1 MNRWSD
7 LFKGDRTLWILIGLL
22 MLSSLPLIYSST
34 GQLALREYQGDTE
47 RSLVAHGS
55 KLLLGALLML
65 FVHRIPYLWLGRLSA
80 WGVYLA
86 GAVLALTLVFGQNIN
101 SASRSLQIPFT
112 QISFQGSDIARLF
125 LILWLARGLA
135 LLQKDDRIRR
145 FRRGWDGLYLG
156 LGVVAVLIAPENL
169 STALMVIGVGMGM
182 IWVAGARI
190 LDLIKAGGATLV
202 VVVMLVTLA
211 YFLGWDR
218 ARVWIYRIESF
229 RQDIPGQEDF
239 QVTQAKIAVSDGGLW
254 GKGPGKSL
262 QRNFLPQ
269 AFSDFIYAIVVEEYG
284 IAGAAWVLLL
294 YLGLFYRIRKIAL
307 RARSP
312 FGAYL
317 ATGLGMALLSQA
329 VVNMLVSVSA
339 IPVTG
344 QTLPFISR
352 GGSSILINAVAM
364 GMVLSVSRDMTGE
377 GDWSELDIENPSAAS
392 PTESDS
398 HSTSQGEVVYA

>member
-1 MNRWSD
+1 
-7 LFKGDRTLWILIGLL
+7 
-22 MLSSLPLIYSST
+22 
-34 GQLALREYQGDTE
+34 
-47 RSLVAHGS
+47 
-55 KLLLGALLML
+55 
-65 FVHRIPYLWLGRLSA
+65 
-80 WGVYLA
+80 
-86 GAVLALTLVFGQNIN
+86 
-101 SASRSLQIPFT
+101 
-112 QISFQGSDIARLF
+112 ISFQGSDIARLF

-145 FRRGWDGLYLG
+145 FRRGWDGLYFG

-190 LDLIKAGGATLV
+190 LDLIKAGGATIV

-211 YFLGWDR
+211 YFLGWNR
-218 ARVWIYRIESF
+218 ARVWINRIESF